1 VVRECRADREAAMEA
16 MADAMVTMEPV
27 GPGDTMVSIESLVHD
42 APVRSAGSGLTRH
55 PEREH
60 QRERGDDSERPLH
73 HGDASLSPALA
84 MPPDCRR
91 FS

>member
-1 VVRECRADREAAMEA
+1 MET

-60 QRERGDDSERPLH
+60 QRERDDDSERPLH